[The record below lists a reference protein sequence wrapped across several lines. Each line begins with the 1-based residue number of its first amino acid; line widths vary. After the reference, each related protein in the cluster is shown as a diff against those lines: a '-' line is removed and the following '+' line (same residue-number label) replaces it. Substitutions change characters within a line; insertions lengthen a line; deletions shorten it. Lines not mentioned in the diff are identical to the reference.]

1 VTQYLLFDA
10 GGLDLAA
17 PSNLVKTIHEDLSV
31 QPVSGTR
38 DWFCGIAVAQG
49 KLLPITDIGAFAG
62 RRSSTGRT
70 LELDPSATIAGLQ
83 VDQVHGL
90 TDQTIDEIPL
100 SELER
105 SVIAD
110 GNLTFSERA
119 IVKQDR
125 AYRILD
131 IGSLVQSSE
140 FLDISAG
147 E

>member
-17 PSNLVKTIHEDLSV
+17 PSDLVKTIHEDLSV
-31 QPVSGTR
+31 QAVAGTR
-38 DWFCGIAVAQG
+38 DWFRGIAVAQG
-49 KLLPITDIGAFAG
+49 KLLPITDIGAYAG

-90 TDQTIDEIPL
+90 TDQSIDEIPL

-105 SVIAD
+105 SVIED

-119 IVKQDR
+119 IVKQGR

-140 FLDISAG
+140 FLDISAD